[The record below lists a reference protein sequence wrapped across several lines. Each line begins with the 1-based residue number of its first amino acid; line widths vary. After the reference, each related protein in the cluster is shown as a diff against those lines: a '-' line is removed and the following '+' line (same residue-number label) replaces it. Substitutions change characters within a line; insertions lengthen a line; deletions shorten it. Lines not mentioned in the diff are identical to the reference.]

1 MTTLATPAAF
11 TDSPA
16 TGLRCRECGNHVPL
30 APVHVCDQCF
40 APLEIA
46 YDEDRLRLVTR
57 ASIQAGPQTIW
68 RYAGL
73 LPAGQDLAT
82 RVDLGAGMTQLRN
95 APNLARALG
104 MRKLWIKD
112 DSGNPTHSFKDR
124 VVSVALSAARAFGY
138 TTVSCAST
146 GNLANS
152 VAAHATRAGLRS
164 IVFIPSDLEQGKV
177 VQTAVY
183 GQTLVAV
190 EGTYDDVNRL
200 CSEVAE
206 YEDWAFV
213 NVNVRPYYAEG
224 SKTLGYEVAEQL
236 GWRLPQ
242 QVVIPMASGSLLTKI
257 DKAFQE
263 WARLGLVEGS
273 PYKVFGAQATGCSP
287 IATAYENGWDSVRPV
302 KPQTIAK
309 SLAIGNPADGPYA
322 LDAVRRTGGAMGHVS
337 DELVVEGIRLLAETE
352 GLFAETAGGVT
363 VATLRQL
370 LAVGKVDPDAETV
383 LYNTGDGLKTI
394 DAVAGLVGPT
404 ATIAPS
410 YKAFVA
416 SGAGQGTASGAGQGQ
431 PEGSA
436 PPAEPDRHRCGGRG
450 GRNGAARRRT
460 RASAPARARRSAG
473 APRLAGGTGRAAGRG
488 GQ

>member
-1 MTTLATPAAF
+1 VTTLATPAAF

-287 IATAYENGWDSVRPV
+287 IATAYENGRDSVRPV

-370 LAVGKVDPDAETV
+370 LAAGKVDPDAETV

-416 SGAGQGTASGAGQGQ
+416 SGAGQETASGAGQGT
-431 PEGSA
+431 A
-436 PPAEPDRHRCGGRG
+436 
-450 GRNGAARRRT
+450 
-460 RASAPARARRSAG
+460 
-473 APRLAGGTGRAAGRG
+473 
-488 GQ
+488 